1 MNSSALASNVE
12 AIVVGSPMPFSVY
25 NADRKLLLAK
35 GRVVESERMRD
46 ILLQQGKY
54 QSNSSALELT
64 EDELGT
70 TDDVRPAEN
79 PMDVFAREFH
89 SSSGQSRV
97 GVRISREDNG
107 EGYPSWI
114 LGADETHGLVVTAPT
129 KPDRSL
135 VPASE
140 GQVWT
145 FRMMYLTAVI
155 KFQATVRKMQFEP
168 IPMLYLSTPKQ
179 VEMRQI
185 RTSPRVS
192 VCFRGTLDLGH
203 PMPMLVT
210 DLSTHGLRIAMERK
224 NCELKAGQRIKV
236 NFSIRVL
243 EKDYTFKVPATVV
256 AIRHEFDKRHPE
268 LQFVGVK
275 IEAQSETELLVLHSY
290 VYERSATEFNSLWKT
305 LVLSA
310 KHAP

>member
-1 MNSSALASNVE
+1 MNSAALANNVD
-12 AIVVGSPMPFSVY
+12 AIIVGSPIPFSVY

-35 GRVVESERMRD
+35 GRIVESERMRD

-64 EDELGT
+64 ESEIGE
-70 TDDVRPAEN
+70 AEHTRSTES
-79 PMDVFAREFH
+79 PMEVFAREFLG
-89 SSSGQSRV
+89 SSGQSRV
-97 GVRISREDNG
+97 GVRVSREENG
-107 EGYPSWI
+107 DGYPCWI
-114 LGADETHGLVVTAPT
+114 VGADETHGLIVTAPT

-145 FRMMYLTAVI
+145 FRMMYLTAVV
-155 KFQATVRKMQFEP
+155 KFQATVRKVQFEP
-168 IPMLYLSTPKQ
+168 TPMLYLSIPKQ

-185 RTSPRVS
+185 RSSPRVS
-192 VCFRGTLDLGH
+192 VCFRGTLDFGH
-203 PMPMLVT
+203 PIPMLVA
-210 DLSTHGLRIAMERK
+210 DLSTHGLRIAVERK
-224 NCELKAGQRIKV
+224 TCELKAGQRIKV

-243 EKDYTFKVPATVV
+243 DKDYTFKVPATV
-256 AIRHEFDKRHPE
+256 ISPRHELDKRYPE
-268 LQFVGVK
+268 LQFVGLK

-290 VYERSATEFNSLWKT
+290 VYERSATEFNALWKT
-305 LVLSA
+305 LVQSV